1 MLPRY
6 DAANHAGSCG
16 EETIYAIP
24 IEGAAVATYSTKAA
38 STATGM
44 QAAGAAGNGQSAA
57 RKIGRFDAVPPAAAS
72 TAGTAVHAT
81 GAAGSRATVCDM
93 GVSSY
98 DKAKVTSSPADYH
111 AAAGASS
118 AIGHYQAAAKTGSR
132 GDYRDVVPNDDQYRD
147 VTPNDDQYRDVTP
160 NDDQRAGS
168 GHGSKHNQ
176 KHTHGAAR
184 AAKKASAGTSAG
196 TGDAQKLA
204 GKNEYNIA
212 AAAGAQRVGADQGRH
227 TKRPA
232 KKHGYLDILSST
244 ATSSKAASTA
254 TGTQAASAAG
264 NGQSAA
270 EKVDY
275 FDAVPSDTAG
285 ATAYG
290 MGVSS
295 YDKANGSAQRGHG
308 GPIEGIDNVTYSRD
322 TKNAVYTIP
331 LAPETGAGATAT
343 LRRAHA
349 GASSAV

>member
-1 MLPRY
+1 LLPRY

-81 GAAGSRATVCDM
+81 GAAGSRATVYDM

-147 VTPNDDQYRDVTP
+147 VTPNDDQYRDVML
-160 NDDQRAGS
+160 NDDQRT
-168 GHGSKHNQ
+168 NDLYEQ
-176 KHTHGAAR
+176 AA
-184 AAKKASAGTSAG
+184 
-196 TGDAQKLA
+196 A
-204 GKNEYNIA
+204 GKSGYNIA
-212 AAAGAQRVGADQGRH
+212 AAAGAQRVGAD
-227 TKRPA
+227 
-232 KKHGYLDILSST
+232 HGS
-244 ATSSKAASTA
+244 
-254 TGTQAASAAG
+254 Q
-264 NGQSAA
+264 
-270 EKVDY
+270 KVN
-275 FDAVPSDTAG
+275 FQVP
-285 ATAYG
+285 
-290 MGVSS
+290 
-295 YDKANGSAQRGHG
+295 H
-308 GPIEGIDNVTYSRD
+308 
-322 TKNAVYTIP
+322 
-331 LAPETGAGATAT
+331 
-343 LRRAHA
+343 
-349 GASSAV
+349 